1 MAKLVSESEQKL
13 RKQYHDYLAKMKRAG
28 LHKKAKTY
36 YAWKKASR
44 RTRDIDYA
52 TASRLG

>member
-1 MAKLVSESEQKL
+1 MAKLVSKGEQKL
-13 RKQYHDYLAKMKRAG
+13 RKQYEAYLAKMKSAG

-36 YAWKKASR
+36 YEWKKAGR